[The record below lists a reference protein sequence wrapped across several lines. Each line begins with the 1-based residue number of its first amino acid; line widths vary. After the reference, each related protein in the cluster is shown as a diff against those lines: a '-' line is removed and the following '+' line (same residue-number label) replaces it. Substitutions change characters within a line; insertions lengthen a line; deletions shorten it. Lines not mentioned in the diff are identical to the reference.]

1 MSTEALA
8 ARAAALWGDRRVRI
22 LVAVV
27 GFGAVTLVTALI
39 AHPKMFTGIQQYDD
53 EGYMLTALK
62 GFVNHGDLY
71 DGVFSQYGPF
81 YFEAWGGVFSVLGI
95 DVTHDS
101 GRTVTMVAW
110 ILASLGFG
118 LVTWRMTRSIFLGL
132 ATQVL
137 TFTSLSVL
145 TLEPMHPV
153 GIIAL
158 LLAAILA
165 IACFVGERESP
176 YPMALLGAAV
186 AALVLVKINVGFF
199 AAVSVALACAVSY
212 PVLWRRRWP
221 RIGLELAFVAIPVL
235 LMWSR
240 FDEGWARQ
248 YAVHVFATALA
259 VVIVLRAREPGERPA
274 ADLRWLAG
282 GFLALAVVS
291 CLAIVGAGTS
301 LHGLLDGALRQPL
314 RQSDAFSIPMLLARR
329 MYAFD
334 FLAVAAA
341 IAYWYGARRRDR
353 PPSQLWLG
361 FWSLFAIGVGIVTA
375 LSMNGQLLPFN
386 PTTLTGY
393 QLSMLPFVWVALI
406 VTVPGELVRPSFA
419 RLLLPLLAVLQGLH
433 GYPVAGSQVQMSVVL
448 LVPVGALA
456 VANGVRGLAKLTAPG
471 PDRVALAGFG
481 LVVAV
486 VLAWFAGNAFLREE
500 LKRSR
505 AAYDAAIPL
514 ELPGA
519 GDVRLGDEEV
529 VQLYRNITSALRED
543 CAATLME
550 PGMNSFYLWSG
561 QEPPS
566 YTATAW
572 QTLFDDAHQEKVIE
586 DTAGTRHLCLLRNP
600 GLAAGWGE
608 TEGPLVR
615 YLDQGFRPLANF
627 PAGYELLR
635 REGPAGPQT

>member
-1 MSTEALA
+1 MNIDLIT
-8 ARAAALWGDRRVRI
+8 ARAAALWSDRRLRI
-22 LVAVV
+22 LVAIA
-27 GFGAVTLVTALI
+27 GFAAATVVTALI
-39 AHPKMFTGIQQYDD
+39 AYPKIFTGVQQYDD

-81 YFEAWGGVFSVLGI
+81 YYETWGGIFSVFGI

-101 GRTVTMVAW
+101 GRTATMIAW
-110 ILASLGFG
+110 ILSSLVFG

-132 ATQVL
+132 GAQVL

-145 TLEPMHPV
+145 TIEPMHPV

-176 YPMALLGAAV
+176 YAMALLGAAV
-186 AALVLVKINVGFF
+186 AALILVKINVGFF
-199 AAVSVALACAVSY
+199 AVVSVLLACAISY

-221 RIGLELAFVAIPVL
+221 RLVLELAFVAIPVL
-235 LMWSR
+235 LMLSK
-240 FDEGWARQ
+240 FDEGWARH
-248 YAVHVFATALA
+248 YAVHVFVTALA
-259 VVIVLRAREPGERPA
+259 VVIVLRAREPGERPS

-282 GFLALAVVS
+282 GFVVLAAVS
-291 CLAIVGAGTS
+291 LLAIVAAGTS
-301 LHGLLDGALRQPL
+301 LHGLVDGVIRQPL
-314 RQSDAFSIPMLLARR
+314 RQSDAFTIPMMLARR
-329 MYAFD
+329 LYAFD
-334 FLAVAAA
+334 LLSLAAA
-341 IAYWYGARRRDR
+341 IAYWYGARRRAG

-361 FWSLFAIGVGIVTA
+361 FWSLFAIGAGIVTA
-375 LSMNGQLLPFN
+375 LSMNGQVLPFDN
-386 PTTLTGY
+386 NSLTGY

-406 VTVPGELVRPSFA
+406 ATVPGELARPSFA

-456 VANGVRGLAKLTAPG
+456 VANGVRGLSKLTATG
-471 PDRVALAGFG
+471 PDRIAIAGFG

-486 VLAWFAGNAFLREE
+486 VLAWFVGNAYLREE

-519 GDVRLGDEEV
+519 GKVRLGSEEE
-529 VQLYRNITSALRED
+529 VQLYRSIAAALREN

-550 PGMNSFYLWSG
+550 PGIDSFYLWSE

-566 YTATAW
+566 YTATGW
-572 QTLFDDAHQEKVIE
+572 ETLFDDAHQEKVIA
-586 DTAGTRHLCLLRNP
+586 DTAGTSRLCLLRNP

-608 TEGPLVR
+608 TDGPLVR
-615 YLDQGFRPLANF
+615 YLDRGFRPLAKF
-627 PAGYELLR
+627 GDYELLR
-635 REGPAGPQT
+635 REGPAGPQS